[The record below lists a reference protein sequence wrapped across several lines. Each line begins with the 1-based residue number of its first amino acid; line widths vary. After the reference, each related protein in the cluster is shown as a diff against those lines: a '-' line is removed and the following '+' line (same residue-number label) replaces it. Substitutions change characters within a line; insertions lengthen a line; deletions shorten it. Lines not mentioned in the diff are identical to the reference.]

1 MQRPQLFMPGWL
13 PTDGLLAEKPD
24 SAATDTVP
32 SCRDTGASGGRAARE
47 RRSAGNAGNA
57 AGNAAGSGGDNG
69 GNGGNSGNS
78 GNGGGGGGSAC
89 AQAEGCWVF
98 LSVLFPPGRA
108 AWQAYATHTRR
119 DDPGLD
125 APPEEA
131 SLFFKGRPADGLP
144 LPSGGVDCLLH
155 ALLPTKV
162 ASPFAG
168 HVQAADP

>member
-1 MQRPQLFMPGWL
+1 MLGVARSDATAHRLQAVLVACQLRV
-13 PTDGLLAEKPD
+13 E
-24 SAATDTVP
+24 
-32 SCRDTGASGGRAARE
+32 C
-47 RRSAGNAGNA
+47 
-57 AGNAAGSGGDNG
+57 
-69 GNGGNSGNS
+69 
-78 GNGGGGGGSAC
+78 GGSAC

-131 SLFFKGRPADGLP
+131 SLFFKARPADGLP
-144 LPSGGVDCLLH
+144 LPSGGADCLLH

-168 HVQAADP
+168 HVQAADL